1 MTRAF
6 ELPGRS
12 AVYATGGAAA
22 TSHPLATT
30 AAVKILHDG
39 GNAVDAAIAAVAV
52 QCVVEPAMT
61 GIGGDCFVI
70 VGQADGTLHGL
81 NGSGRAAAGAQL
93 GWYLDQGIAEI
104 ASTSAH
110 SITVPG
116 AVKAWETLHQKFG
129 SMDFARL
136 FADAIHFAE
145 NGYGVGPKVGSD
157 WLGLEEKLSLD
168 EGASKIFLKA
178 GKAPKV
184 GDVMRNPGLATSLKR
199 IAMEGADAL
208 YSGEIAAEIS
218 ATVKAKGGFLEES
231 DLAAVSADWVDLIS
245 TEYHGYHLHEIP
257 PNGQGITALVLLN
270 LLNALQ
276 NGETFGSP
284 ERAHLELEC
293 ARMAYA
299 MRDAE
304 VADPAHMTQTVAT
317 LLSEAYTQALAEQFD
332 VRRRNDA
339 LRVPPGPHS
348 DTVYL
353 TVVDRDLLSVSFIN
367 SLYEGFGS
375 GITTA
380 SSGIALQNRG
390 ACFVVEAG
398 HPNAIGPGK
407 RPMHTIIPAM
417 VTQNGRVTHSFGV
430 MGGQY
435 QPMGQ
440 AHVLTNM
447 IDFGLDPQEALDDS
461 RFFWNESGDIEVES
475 GVSQL
480 VFDGL
485 KARGHPVLRGG
496 IHGGGQVIAIDHER
510 GVLCAGSD
518 PRKDGHAAG
527 L

>member
-22 TSHPLATT
+22 TSHPLSTT
-30 AAVKILHDG
+30 SAIKILHDG

-70 VGQADGTLHGL
+70 VGEADGKLHGL
-81 NGSGRAAAGAQL
+81 NGSGRSARGAEL
-93 GWYLDQGIAEI
+93 SWYLDQGMQEI
-104 ASTSAH
+104 AGTSAH

-136 FADAIHFAE
+136 FADAIHYAE
-145 NGYGVGPKVGSD
+145 NGYGVGTKVGSD
-157 WLGLEEKLSLD
+157 WLGLSDKLKLD
-168 EGASKIFLKA
+168 EGAAKIFLKNGNAPMA
-178 GKAPKV
+178 G
-184 GDVMRNPGLATSLKR
+184 DIMYNPGLAASMKR
-199 IAMEGADAL
+199 IAREGASAF
-208 YSGEIAAEIS
+208 YTGEIAAEIS
-218 ATVKAKGGFLEES
+218 TTVKAKGGFLEES
-231 DLAAVSADWVDLIS
+231 DLADVTADWVDLIS

-270 LLNALQ
+270 LINELQ
-276 NGETFGSP
+276 NTEPLGSP

-299 MRDAE
+299 MRDAD
-304 VADPAHMTQTVAT
+304 VADEAHMVQAVERI
-317 LLSEAYTQALAEQFD
+317 LSSDYTQMLSKQFSAEK
-332 VRRRNDA
+332 RNPDIQ
-339 LRVPPGPHS
+339 VPNGPNS

-353 TVVDRDLLSVSFIN
+353 SVVDRDLLSVSFIN
-367 SLYEGFGS
+367 SLFEGFGS
-375 GITTA
+375 GIATPK
-380 SSGIALQNRG
+380 SGIALQNRG
-390 ACFVVEAG
+390 ACFVVEDG
-398 HPNAIGPGK
+398 HPNAIGSAK
-407 RPMHTIIPAM
+407 RPMHTIIPGM
-417 VTQNGRVTHSFGV
+417 VTQNGRVSHSFGV

-435 QPMGQ
+435 QPAGQ
-440 AHVLTNM
+440 AYVLTNM
-447 IDFGLDPQEALDDS
+447 IDFGMDPQEALDAS
-461 RFFWNESGDIEVES
+461 RIFWNDAGDIEVET
-475 GVSQL
+475 GVSQQ
-480 VFDGL
+480 VYDGL
-485 KARGHPVLRGG
+485 KLRGHPVVRGG
-496 IHGGGQVIAIDHER
+496 VHGGGQIISIDHER